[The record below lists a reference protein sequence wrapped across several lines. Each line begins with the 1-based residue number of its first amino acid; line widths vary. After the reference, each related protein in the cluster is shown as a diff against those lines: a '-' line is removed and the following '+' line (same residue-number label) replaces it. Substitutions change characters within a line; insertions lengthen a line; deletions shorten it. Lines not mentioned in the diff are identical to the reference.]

1 MLQKLAF
8 LMVAVLVVFTAFA
21 IGMQSL
27 FGTTGLVI
35 AAVLEIGASLVIGDR
50 LFGQKRPS

>member
-21 IGMQSL
+21 IGMQNL

-35 AAVLEIGASLVIGDR
+35 AAVLELGASLVIGDR
-50 LFGQKRPS
+50 LFSQKRPS

>member
-1 MLQKLAF
+1 MLRKLAF
-8 LMVAVLVVFTAFA
+8 TMIAVLVVFTAFA
-21 IGMQSL
+21 IGMQNL

-35 AAVLEIGASLVIGDR
+35 AAALELGASLVIGDR